1 VIHVATAAP
10 QKGGT
15 LPPMLRRAMSLFA
28 ILALLTGCATTQ
40 QLSAAPDVHALLV
53 AIRDD
58 DRASFDAHVDRR
70 ALEAEMQAVMVER
83 SRDAGLGGGAA
94 GLGLLLSGPLA
105 HAAGNV
111 LIRPEVFRAIADYY
125 GYRPDSPIPGSLSL
139 AVALTPLTDGR
150 VCAKGRKGGPCLLTF
165 ADEGGTWKLV
175 GFDSNQVLAGRK
187 GGARS

>member
-1 VIHVATAAP
+1 
-10 QKGGT
+10 
-15 LPPMLRRAMSLFA
+15 MSRRAASLLA
-28 ILALLTGCATTQ
+28 GLALLTGCATTQ

-58 DRASFDAHVDRR
+58 DRAAFDAHVDRR
-70 ALEAEMQAVMVER
+70 ALEAEMQAVVVER
-83 SRDAGLGGGAA
+83 SRDAGLGDGVA

-105 HAAGNV
+105 HAAGDV

-125 GYRPDSPIPGSLSL
+125 GYRPDTPIPGSLSL
-139 AVALTPLTDGR
+139 AVALTPLPDGR
-150 VCAKGRKGGPCLLTF
+150 VCVKGRKSGPCLLTF

-175 GFDSNQVLAGRK
+175 GFDSSQAQAGRK